1 MEDLEEV
8 EHFNVNLS
16 EERLI
21 LYKDPVEDPIEELE
35 EKTPKPIKKH
45 KEPIKELADNEIE
58 MKMMFLDKHFSQ
70 DIAIILNEKFECDE
84 RTPLTYQYLLKNF
97 ARLNK
102 MRDELSSLDYA
113 CFMLLDKIKLSRITK
128 ALKVVIKETIA
139 NIKQEK
145 KQQEEYG
152 LKVKHGE
159 KKGFIYCK
167 CCKKEFKD
175 SRYEAHINTKGHL
188 TKSKKC

>member
-167 CCKKEFKD
+167 CCKK
-175 SRYEAHINTKGHL
+175 
-188 TKSKKC
+188 